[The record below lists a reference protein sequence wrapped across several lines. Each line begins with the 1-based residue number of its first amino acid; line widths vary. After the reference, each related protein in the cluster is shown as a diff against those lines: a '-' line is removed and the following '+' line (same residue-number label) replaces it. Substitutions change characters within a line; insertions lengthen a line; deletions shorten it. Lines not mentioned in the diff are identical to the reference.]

1 MPRLSLTGP
10 DAMTTAAAALDFLRQ
25 RKEHFSL
32 PQPFYVSDDYH
43 RLDMQQIFGNSWIFA
58 GLSCETPK
66 VGDWMTVE
74 VGTDNVI
81 LVRGHDNIIRAFH
94 NSCRHRGSRICL
106 ESHGSSKRLVCPYHQ
121 WGYELTGELSRV
133 RYMEGDFDKKDFGL
147 KPVHLRNVAGYLF
160 ISFAAEPPEFD
171 SFRRSWEPY
180 VKAVDIENCKVAFT
194 ETIVEKANWKLVM
207 ENNRECY
214 HCAGSHPELL
224 KTLTEFDNVEDPR
237 MDPGYRALLEKKAAD
252 WTALGIPYKNDHH
265 SFRYR
270 AVRLPFLE
278 GALSMTMDGK
288 PASRKLLGKF
298 TDPDLGSARLLS
310 LPNNWNH
317 LLGDSVLAF
326 RVLPRSAGETYL
338 KSLWLVHKDAVEGVD
353 YDVEHLTH
361 VWRQTNAQDAKLAS
375 DNQLGIA
382 SRGYQPGPYSAM
394 IEGGVRDFIT
404 WYTGEM
410 QARQTPALAAQ

>member
-1 MPRLSLTGP
+1 M
-10 DAMTTAAAALDFLRQ
+10 
-25 RKEHFSL
+25 
-32 PQPFYVSDDYH
+32 
-43 RLDMQQIFGNSWIFA
+43 
-58 GLSCETPK
+58 
-66 VGDWMTVE
+66 
-74 VGTDNVI
+74 
-81 LVRGHDNIIRAFH
+81 
-94 NSCRHRGSRICL
+94 
-106 ESHGSSKRLVCPYHQ
+106 ESS
-121 WGYELTGELSRV
+121 ELARV

-147 KPVHLRNVAGYLF
+147 KPVHLQNLGGYLF
-160 ISFAAEPPEFD
+160 ISFAAAPPDFA
-171 SFRRSWEPY
+171 SFRRSWTPY
-180 VKAVDIENCKVAFT
+180 VKAVDIENCKVAFS

-237 MDPGYRALLEKKAAD
+237 MDAGYRALLGKKAAD
-252 WTALGIPYKNDHH
+252 WAAIGVPYKNDHP

-278 GALSMTMDGK
+278 GALSMTKDGS
-288 PASRKLLGKF
+288 PACNKLLGAF
-298 TDPDLGSARLLS
+298 SDPDLGSARLLS

-326 RVLPRSAGETYL
+326 RVLPKSAGETYL
-338 KSLWLVHKDAVEGVD
+338 KSLWLVHKHAVEGVD
-353 YDVEHLTH
+353 YDVEKLTH
-361 VWRQTNAQDAKLAS
+361 VWRQTNAQDAKLAA

-404 WYTGEM
+404 WYSGEM
-410 QARQTPALAAQ
+410 QERLQERLQERQTPALAAE